1 MDVCGRKLKI
11 VTGTKSQT
19 VNICTSDNLLGLYD
33 YRVRLGPTF
42 ISAETLAATK
52 FDTIDDL
59 VRFLERNY
67 DGQIE
72 QRPVV
77 QSADASLLNSF
88 SGPAFDRQ
96 SVPKSE
102 FHAWRNSWDLLGNHG
117 GIAEVIEL
125 WHAPVPDPW
134 MRAEND
140 TPARLLTSNRY
151 TRGNRSGH
159 RRGEHVIEYE
169 ILVQRFRSVTC
180 LNASLLDGVNAFP
193 LVKDNGGDRIC
204 DVEADLV
211 LLAGE
216 PGAALIWVC
225 DVKITDGNP
234 WKALLQNLRQL
245 RLFTLNATCAS
256 FFGLRGSTEKVSQI
270 CGAVIAPELFYFNSG
285 KREDSLRRAES
296 LSEAISKPP
305 HNVRAELLVWDA
317 VAARLFR
324 HNRMRS
330 DRFDSTRMMREHC

>member
-1 MDVCGRKLKI
+1 MYVCGRKLKI
-11 VTGTKSQT
+11 VTRTKSQT

-42 ISAETLAATK
+42 ISAETLAATE
-52 FDTIDDL
+52 FDTIHDL
-59 VRFLERNY
+59 VRFLERCYN
-67 DGQIE
+67 GRVE
-72 QRPVV
+72 QRPLM
-77 QSADASLLNSF
+77 QSADASRRNSF

-96 SVPKSE
+96 NVPRSE
-102 FHAWRNSWDLLGNHG
+102 FRAWRNSWDLLGNHG

-125 WHAPVPDPW
+125 WHAPIPNPW

-151 TRGNRSGH
+151 TRGNLSGH

-169 ILVQRFRSVTC
+169 ILVQRFGSVTC
-180 LNASLLDGVNAFP
+180 LDAPLLDGVNAFP
-193 LVKDNGGDRIC
+193 LVKDNGGGRIC

-216 PGAALIWVC
+216 PGAARIFVC
-225 DVKITDGNP
+225 DVKITDGDP

-245 RLFTLNATCAS
+245 RLFTSNATCAS
-256 FFGLRGSTEKVSQI
+256 FFGLRGSTEKVWQI
-270 CGAVIAPELFYFNSG
+270 CGAVIAPETFYLNSG
-285 KREDSLRRAES
+285 KKDSLRRAES
-296 LSEAISKPP
+296 VSEAISKPP

-317 VAARLFR
+317 VAGRLLR
-324 HNRMRS
+324 HNQRRS
-330 DRFDSTRMMREHC
+330 DRFDSTRIKKEYC